1 MGNRRR
7 LCYVQGMAETH
18 SVHALRTKSDEI
30 RAIIRKYEAL
40 LRRAQ
45 NDLAH
50 VNAALKIFAATRK
63 PEDYPSYVDLTRVFR
78 RGETTN
84 MCLEAL
90 RTEGALDTRALTL
103 RVMRSRG
110 LDETDTV
117 LRNAV
122 AFRVIHAMR
131 RQAVRGIIVATA
143 KKNRAFIWKI
153 STPTQQ

>member
-1 MGNRRR
+1 
-7 LCYVQGMAETH
+7 MAETH
-18 SVHALRTKSDEI
+18 SVHALKKKSDEI

-50 VNAALKIFAATRK
+50 VNAALKIFEATGK

-90 RTEGALDTRALTL
+90 RIEGALDTRDLTL

-110 LDETDTV
+110 LDETDILLPELIFFRYWNA
-117 LRNAV
+117 LRPE
-122 AFRVIHAMR
+122 
-131 RQAVRGIIVATA
+131 
-143 KKNRAFIWKI
+143 KK
-153 STPTQQ
+153 